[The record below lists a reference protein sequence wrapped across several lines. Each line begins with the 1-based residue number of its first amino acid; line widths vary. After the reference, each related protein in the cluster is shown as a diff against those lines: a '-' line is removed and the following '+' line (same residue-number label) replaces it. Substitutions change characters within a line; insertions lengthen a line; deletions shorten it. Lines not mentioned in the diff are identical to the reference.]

1 MERIVLE
8 GLLVVNECEGK
19 AVAGLANELEVNELS
34 EAVARLCILLVVDA
48 VGILPQSTYDREE
61 ERRVASPVFWV
72 TIPEIFVTICILDAL
87 KFCTERRNLNSE
99 LIVFNLFHSYK
110 RLLFS

>member
-48 VGILPQSTYDREE
+48 VGILP
-61 ERRVASPVFWV
+61 
-72 TIPEIFVTICILDAL
+72 
-87 KFCTERRNLNSE
+87 
-99 LIVFNLFHSYK
+99 
-110 RLLFS
+110 